1 MNPLDP
7 SSEPDPTPAQL
18 SLNSLAGHL
27 VPKTLRVVG
36 MIFDQA
42 VLLLVDVGSTH
53 NFIQQHLVTQLR
65 LSFCTTTPLSV
76 MVGNGQ
82 QLECCWLCEA
92 VTIDLQP
99 ASFTVDLYVLP
110 IAGANVILGIQWFQ
124 SLGPVLIDYNTL
136 TKQFF
141 HQGSLIKLRGD
152 KDATM
157 GMMTPHQL

>member
-1 MNPLDP
+1 
-7 SSEPDPTPAQL
+7 
-18 SLNSLAGHL
+18 
-27 VPKTLRVVG
+27 
-36 MIFDQA
+36 
-42 VLLLVDVGSTH
+42 
-53 NFIQQHLVTQLR
+53 
-65 LSFCTTTPLSV
+65 

-124 SLGPVLIDYNTL
+124 SLGLVLIDYNTL